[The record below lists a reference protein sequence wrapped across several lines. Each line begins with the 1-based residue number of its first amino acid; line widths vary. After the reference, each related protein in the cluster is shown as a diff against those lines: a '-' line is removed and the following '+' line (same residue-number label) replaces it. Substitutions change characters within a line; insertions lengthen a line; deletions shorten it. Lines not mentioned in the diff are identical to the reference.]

1 MCQVELSARSG
12 FVPLVATERLTLL
25 HPDVLWH
32 HRNNLA
38 PFMLK
43 RAVLIRWIS
52 PVNKSVVSI
61 WQFCCCVIA
70 PLNVFCLVGFFLDR
84 V

>member
-1 MCQVELSARSG
+1 MCQGELSARSG

-32 HRNNLA
+32 HRNNLD
-38 PFMLK
+38 PFMFK

-52 PVNKSVVSI
+52 PVNKSV
-61 WQFCCCVIA
+61 
-70 PLNVFCLVGFFLDR
+70 GFNLAVLLLCDR
-84 V
+84 PP